1 MINFYRKFLRSA
13 AQVLAPLMNALKGP
27 GKSLTWSPVLDST
40 FARAKDLLSS
50 APEIV
55 HSRPDA
61 LVSLAVDASNTHL
74 SAVLQQLLDGSWAP
88 LSFYS
93 RKLSGTEK
101 KYSAFDFELLAACS
115 SLRHST
121 LC

>member
-1 MINFYRKFLRSA
+1 MINFYRKFLRGA
-13 AQVLAPLMNALKGP
+13 AGVLAPLTDALKGP